1 MDEGNTLIVLD
12 SPCLQNGVRVDRF
25 DSLVA
30 FEIADVERHNLPNA
44 GGFHDSYKPGVM
56 HLNASYAVPDYHRFP
71 CGGNPKPFFDSGRVA
86 VFQNS
91 ATFWMET
98 TVHGMRRLN

>member
-1 MDEGNTLIVLD
+1 MDEGNTLIFLD
-12 SPCLQNGVRVDRF
+12 RTCLQNGVRVDSF

-56 HLNASYAVPDYHRFP
+56 HLNAS
-71 CGGNPKPFFDSGRVA
+71 
-86 VFQNS
+86 
-91 ATFWMET
+91 
-98 TVHGMRRLN
+98 